1 MTTQSANQ
9 VTMNRHY
16 SIFEVSE
23 PVRPVKPLDQRHSK
37 FSWVSCLDI
46 VPFLFAFVF
55 FFDMVKKA
63 RCLPCDFFFLK
74 IFRLTAQVMKSVK
87 PMKKKKVYRPSKPHE
102 LKKASCNRSNNQAA
116 CQLLNSI
123 SSLWRQCEDLMK
135 LRVSKAIRKA
145 CMCLYIASKV
155 LIYLTVIELSNEN
168 ESKSFGPLAASHLS

>member
-1 MTTQSANQ
+1 
-9 VTMNRHY
+9 
-16 SIFEVSE
+16 
-23 PVRPVKPLDQRHSK
+23 
-37 FSWVSCLDI
+37 
-46 VPFLFAFVF
+46 
-55 FFDMVKKA
+55 MVKKA
-63 RCLPCDFFFLK
+63 RCLPCEFSFFNK

-87 PMKKKKVYRPSKPHE
+87 PMKKKKVYSVYRPSKPQE

-155 LIYLTVIELSNEN
+155 LIYLNVIELSNEN
-168 ESKSFGPLAASHLS
+168 ESKSFGPLAALHLS